1 MRRVL
6 IIGGG
11 QSGLQLALSLLAHG
25 YDVTVMTVHDPDELH
40 EGRAVSPQ
48 ILFSER
54 RRGEREYGLN
64 LWDDDARPITGMR
77 VSSSG
82 EMPSFDWVGRLDAPA
97 YSVDERVKMSAW
109 LDLFEYKGGKV
120 VIHGATSSDLDH
132 LSRMFDLTIV
142 AAGHSGLAE
151 MFPVDTTRALA
162 RMAPVVTAS
171 AIVEEVADDPDPEM
185 VGAELVPGLG
195 HLVSLPTYSVNGPA
209 RLLYLTGAADAALA
223 DWPRRITPRE
233 HLDRMLRL
241 MREYLPHRYET
252 YRDAVLADD
261 QAVTLDRAN
270 PLVREPMVR
279 MPSGGIVMGMGDT
292 TVVTSPAVLQDA
304 NNASKAAEIYLHE
317 ILEQGESPF
326 DEEFVTRTFERYMAH
341 ARHFAGEIARL
352 LHYTPPY
359 ALELCVACD
368 RDQALA
374 DRVVN
379 GFDDPLD
386 LATWFTDEETTRAMI
401 NGELPARRSG

>member
-6 IIGGG
+6 IVGGG

-25 YDVTVMTVHDPDELH
+25 YDVTLMTVHDPDELH

-48 ILFSER
+48 LLYDDP

-64 LWDDDARPITGMR
+64 LWDDDAQSIHSMR
-77 VSSSG
+77 ISSSG
-82 EMPSFDWVGRLDAPA
+82 EIPPFDWAGQLDAPA
-97 YSVDERVKMSAW
+97 YSVDERVKMSTW
-109 LDLFEYKGGKV
+109 LDLFEHKGGKV
-120 VIHGATSSDLDH
+120 IIHGATSSDLDH

-162 RMAPVVTAS
+162 RMAPVVTA
-171 AIVEEVADDPDPEM
+171 AAYVEEVEGNPDRDRIG
-185 VGAELVPGLG
+185 VDLAPGLG
-195 HLVSLPTYSVNGPA
+195 HMITWPTYSVNGPC
-209 RLLYLTGAADAALA
+209 RLVFLTGPADGALA

-252 YRDAVLADD
+252 YRGVQLADS
-261 QAVTLDRAN
+261 QAVALDRAN

-292 TVVTSPAVLQDA
+292 TVVTSPALQQDG

-341 ARHFAGEIARL
+341 AGHFAGEIARL
-352 LHYTPPY
+352 LHYTPPHVI
-359 ALELCVACD
+359 EMCVGAD
-368 RDQALA
+368 HNQALA
-374 DRVVN
+374 DRFVN
-379 GFDDPLD
+379 GFNDPSD
-386 LATWFTDEETTRAMI
+386 LATWFTDEETTRAMV
-401 NGELPARRSG
+401 NGELPAR